1 MLNSAL
7 IWITKLAQKNKIT
20 YVLGLHYAYTLWML
34 LLKDTVKVNSNKQ
47 EGGEKERTDR
57 KEFTHLYFKLFAF

>member
-1 MLNSAL
+1 
-7 IWITKLAQKNKIT
+7 
-20 YVLGLHYAYTLWML
+20 ML